1 MIINS
6 VNSLIQPDVEK
17 CLEVLKQG
25 GIILYPTDT
34 VWGLGC
40 DATNAQAVEKLY
52 RLKQR
57 PREKSMVVLLADER
71 DFLKYVTQL
80 DLQVFDYL
88 KATRKPTTVIYQGV
102 IGIAEN
108 VINTDGSAAIRLV
121 QDIFC
126 KQLIKRFR
134 KPVVSTSA
142 NISGRPTPALFS
154 EIDDVI
160 RNGVDYV
167 AKYRQDESEPAT
179 PSSLVRWS
187 ENGSVEVV
195 RP

>member
-1 MIINS
+1 MID
-6 VNSLIQPDVEK
+6 LLPDVEN

-40 DATNAQAVEKLY
+40 DGTNAAAVEKIY

-57 PREKSMVVLLADER
+57 PGNKGMVLLLADER
-71 DFLKYVTQL
+71 DVLRYVTQL

-88 KATRKPTTVIYQGV
+88 KTVQKPTTIIYQGV

-108 VINTDGSAAIRLV
+108 IVGSDGSVAIRV
-121 QDIFC
+121 VKEEFC
-126 KQLIKRFR
+126 KHLVKRFR

-142 NISGRPTPALFS
+142 NLSGQPTPRLFNEKS
-154 EIDDVI
+154 AEI

-167 AKYRQDESEPAT
+167 VKYRQDDTVYREPSAIVKWNADGT
-179 PSSLVRWS
+179 V
-187 ENGSVEVV
+187 SVI
-195 RP
+195 RK